1 MVAGAGFQP
10 SLVVLPAAVGVLDIP
25 AAHGKHG
32 TAAVAAL
39 QETGVHVVV
48 LFLPSVVGGGAGFPQ
63 GLCCCKGPIVDD
75 FLVMVLNDDVV
86 QLVPLDFLA
95 VDFFPG
101 VFPLA

>member
-1 MVAGAGFQP
+1 MHNPKP
-10 SLVVLPAAVGVLDIP
+10 SNQQIKRRRD
-25 AAHGKHG
+25 
-32 TAAVAAL
+32 
-39 QETGVHVVV
+39 
-48 LFLPSVVGGGAGFPQ
+48 F
-63 GLCCCKGPIVDD
+63 KGPIVDD